1 MSLLD
6 DTDFPENSTIFFGGA
21 VLHSSSFL
29 LLYPLVVVVVVVL
42 VAVVNFVTPTSAHLT
57 RSSKKVA
64 VGATFGHQFLV
75 ASTLLKPSKP
85 PGLDGKNPWNKSCL
99 PVEIC

>member
-1 MSLLD
+1 LGQC
-6 DTDFPENSTIFFGGA
+6 FI
-21 VLHSSSFL
+21 
-29 LLYPLVVVVVVVL
+29 PLVPPLVVVVVVVVL
-42 VAVVNFVTPTSAHLT
+42 VAVVNFVTPTKTHRYFTSAHLT